1 MKTSALRKSFAV
13 SVRIVSLRR
22 RHQVIKTLIAEEL
35 RRPAPCSLML
45 QRLKRRRLAVKDQ
58 IARLDEFL
66 RILGP
71 AGRPRQTA

>member
-1 MKTSALRKSFAV
+1 MESSALKKSFTV
-13 SVRIVSLRR
+13 SVRIMSLRR
-22 RHQVIKTLIAEEL
+22 RHRAIKGMIDEEL

-66 RILGP
+66 RIPGP
-71 AGRPRQTA
+71 ADRHQSA